1 MKVAIINHSTRMHQ
15 IDEYPALLNINKDYG
30 YSFGSRTDHDLKYVP
45 LN

>member
-1 MKVAIINHSTRMHQ
+1 MHQ